1 MKRALAK
8 ADIAAIVA
16 LKYVAYGNTKY
27 DSATDTFT
35 CQHGA
40 GECESDAL
48 ELCNQ
53 YLISGDMNSINT
65 GDTSMAAWPF
75 TLCMEEATGD
85 PTAAPAC
92 YAAHATNSS
101 IPYTAISDCAT
112 NQFNAVTTAAMKATP
127 SDHQYVPWVL
137 VGGELL
143 DNTNQLVKAICAA
156 YTGPPPASCRSLE
169 METEERCYKV

>member
-1 MKRALAK
+1 LKRALAK

-53 YLISGDMNSINT
+53 YLISGDINSINT

-85 PTAAPAC
+85 PNAAPGC
-92 YAAHATNSS
+92 YAAHAVNSS
-101 IPYTAISDCAT
+101 IPYSAIADCAT
-112 NQFNAVTTAAMKATP
+112 NQFNVVQTAAMKATP

-137 VGGELL
+137 IDGEVL
-143 DNTNQLVKAICAA
+143 DNTNQLVTAICAA
-156 YTGPPPASCRSLE
+156 YTGPPPASCRKL
-169 METEERCYKV
+169 TDNEERCNKV

>member
-8 ADIAAIVA
+8 PDIAAIVA

-27 DSATDTFT
+27 DSATNTFT

-85 PTAAPAC
+85 PSAAPGC
-92 YAAHATNSS
+92 YAQHAANSS
-101 IPYTAISDCAT
+101 IPFSAISDCAT
-112 NQFNAVTTAAMKATP
+112 NQFNEVTTAAMKATP
-127 SDHQYVPWVL
+127 PDHQYVPWVL
-137 VGGELL
+137 VNNQLL
-143 DNTNQLVKAICAA
+143 ENTNALVQAICAA
-156 YTGPPPASCRSLE
+156 YTGPTPDSCKRFV
-169 METEERCYKV
+169 EESEGKCYKF